1 MSSQT
6 ERLERAAAEEREQ
19 LGEHLSQLQHR
30 LETALDPA
38 ALFDRHPLPI
48 LATALLG
55 GVILGAV
62 TRSDGPSRRDV
73 TPRFDMHAR
82 RGGGM
87 LSDGVAHLR
96 GAIVSMAFA
105 KLAEMAHDFTSARG
119 DERPPRRP
127 KRSAARADEAAV
139 MGESVGRA

>member
-30 LETALDPA
+30 LEKALDPGL
-38 ALFDRHPLPI
+38 LFDKHPLPI

-62 TRSDGPSRRDV
+62 TRSDGPSRRDAL
-73 TPRFDMHAR
+73 PRNDTHGR

-87 LSDGVAHLR
+87 LSDGVAQAR
-96 GAIVSMAFA
+96 GVIVSMALA
-105 KLAEMAHDFTSARG
+105 KLAEMAHDFTSVRRDAQ
-119 DERPPRRP
+119 PPRRA
-127 KRSAARADEAAV
+127 KRSSAHADEAAV
-139 MGESVGRA
+139 VGESVS

>member
-30 LETALDPA
+30 LEKALDPA
-38 ALFDRHPLPI
+38 ALFDKHPLPI
-48 LATALLG
+48 LGTALVG

-62 TRSDGPSRRDV
+62 TRREGAQHRDA
-73 TPRFDMHAR
+73 TPRHDTHGR
-82 RGGGM
+82 RGGGL

-105 KLAEMAHDFTSARG
+105 KLAEMIHDFSAVRG
-119 DERPPRRP
+119 GAQVPRRP
-127 KRSAARADEAAV
+127 KRSAARAAEPSVA
-139 MGESVGRA
+139 GESVS